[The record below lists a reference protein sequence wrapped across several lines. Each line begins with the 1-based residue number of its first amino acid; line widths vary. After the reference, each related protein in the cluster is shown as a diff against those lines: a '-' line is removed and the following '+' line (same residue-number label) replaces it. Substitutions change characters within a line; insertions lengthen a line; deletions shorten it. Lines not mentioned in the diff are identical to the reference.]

1 MIGVQLKEQRFAVKI
16 SKQDYQYYITSN
28 SLGSSRRLPGISLCS
43 NKYKTKNLD
52 VLNTCSSVNRV
63 VLIEAHFSVEMRKG
77 TCIQSYDVEICPSTL
92 LLRRQLVHQKVRQP

>member
-63 VLIEAHFSVEMRKG
+63 VLIEAGSL
-77 TCIQSYDVEICPSTL
+77 IQTRSQIEDGGSDTIVLIEAGGFY
-92 LLRRQLVHQKVRQP
+92 